1 VAALTQFRPG
11 SQTPPVEADGVRA
24 LAICPGFVDTPM
36 ASSSSLG
43 GEQMIQ
49 PADVAEVVRMAL
61 RLGATARVPEVLIEI
76 T

>member
-11 SQTPPVEADGVRA
+11 SQTPPVEAGVRA